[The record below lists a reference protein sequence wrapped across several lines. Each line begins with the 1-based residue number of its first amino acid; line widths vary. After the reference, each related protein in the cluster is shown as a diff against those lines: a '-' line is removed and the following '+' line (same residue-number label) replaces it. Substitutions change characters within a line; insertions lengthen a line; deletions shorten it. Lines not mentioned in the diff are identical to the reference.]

1 MTGLT
6 FNRDIVTG
14 PLSSALVKA
23 RRARFLVRRVG
34 PNITINVIFTNVDPP
49 SVPQGDVIT
58 TVNVGLES
66 GQGPAVEA
74 DGSNEEEEEAAQEQS
89 SQE

>member
-1 MTGLT
+1 MAGLT

-23 RRARFLVRRVG
+23 RRARFFVRRMG

-58 TVNVGLES
+58 TVNVG
-66 GQGPAVEA
+66 VEA
-74 DGSNEEEEEAAQEQS
+74 GQPPAEAIDDRGDSGSAQEEQGS
-89 SQE
+89 E